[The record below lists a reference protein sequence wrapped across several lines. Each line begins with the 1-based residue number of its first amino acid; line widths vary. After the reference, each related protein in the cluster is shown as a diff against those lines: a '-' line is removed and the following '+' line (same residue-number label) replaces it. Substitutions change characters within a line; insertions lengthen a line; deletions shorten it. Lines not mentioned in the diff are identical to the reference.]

1 MRYSGK
7 KLLPYSIFSCPG
19 HSTANFKLEKL
30 CTKAPAEVF
39 LLIKRKSNNI
49 IILMDTSITHL
60 TLKCFVSNSHLDIR
74 TGFAA
79 TLLCRL
85 LENKREGCQPIR
97 PTTAH
102 NAESSVTDNIIA
114 PKLKHQ
120 LLEARYQAHNG
131 ERVYSSREGT
141 LPYDLTSRAAGR
153 GATKE
158 TAKLCLLC
166 FLILACWVLTA
177 KYYSGLLTE

>member
-1 MRYSGK
+1 
-7 KLLPYSIFSCPG
+7 
-19 HSTANFKLEKL
+19 
-30 CTKAPAEVF
+30 
-39 LLIKRKSNNI
+39 
-49 IILMDTSITHL
+49 MDTSITHL

-131 ERVYSSREGT
+131 ERVCSSREGT
-141 LPYDLTSRAAGR
+141 LRFDKQGR
-153 GATKE
+153 RQRGYQGDCQA
-158 TAKLCLLC
+158 LSPLLSNFSMLGFDC
-166 FLILACWVLTA
+166 
-177 KYYSGLLTE
+177 

>member
-1 MRYSGK
+1 
-7 KLLPYSIFSCPG
+7 
-19 HSTANFKLEKL
+19 
-30 CTKAPAEVF
+30 
-39 LLIKRKSNNI
+39 
-49 IILMDTSITHL
+49 MDTSITHL

-141 LPYDLTSRAAGR
+141 
-153 GATKE
+153 
-158 TAKLCLLC
+158 
-166 FLILACWVLTA
+166 
-177 KYYSGLLTE
+177 